1 MRRRSL
7 HFNSLRAFEAAARHL
22 SFSRAADE
30 LAVTHSA
37 VSHQVHLLEQMLG
50 IDLFVRT
57 NRGVVLT
64 EAGQTLLPVLA
75 DSFDTIAN
83 TLDGLITAPGQDHL
97 KVTTTPTLAAKWLIP
112 RLGDWRAAHPDIA
125 IHLHP
130 ALAYLDLRA
139 GDADVAIR
147 CGIAPWPG
155 LVDEFVLPIHMA
167 PVCSRSFLGQLG
179 DAPRPRDV
187 LGQTLIHADITGHE
201 LGEEWRT
208 WLAAAGV
215 ATPAALP
222 GLSFHDPSLAL
233 QAAMDGLGIA
243 MGYLELAAADIEAG
257 RLVRPFPFAVAH
269 HFSYYLVYE
278 GARAREPGIAAFRDW
293 VLGQPP
299 CAAARQAETAP
310 PPAARRNAAARSG
323 AS

>member
-1 MRRRSL
+1 MRRGSL

-30 LAVTHSA
+30 LSVTHSA
-37 VSHQVHLLEQMLG
+37 VSHQVRLLEETLG
-50 IDLFVRT
+50 AELFIRT
-57 NRGVVLT
+57 NRGVALT

-75 DSFDTIAN
+75 ESFDRIAN
-83 TLDGLITAPGQDHL
+83 TLDGLIAAPSGDCL
-97 KVTTTPTLAAKWLIP
+97 RITTTPTLAAKWLIP
-112 RLGDWRAAHPDIA
+112 RLGDWRNAHAEIA

-130 ALAYLDLRA
+130 ALAYLDLA
-139 GDADVAIR
+139 SGEADIAIR
-147 CGIAPWPG
+147 CGTPPWPG
-155 LVDEFVLPIHMA
+155 LVEDFVLPIHMT
-167 PVCSRSFLGQLG
+167 PVCSRSFLGDLG
-179 DAPRPRDV
+179 EAPRPEDL
-187 LGQTLIHADITGHE
+187 LGPTLIHADITGHD

-208 WLAAAGV
+208 WLRAAGV
-215 ATPAALP
+215 ETAATLP

-278 GARAREPGIAAFRDW
+278 GARRKEPGIAAFRDW
-293 VLGQPP
+293 IMGQPP
-299 CAAARQAETAP
+299 CAAARQMEIAVPETTL
-310 PPAARRNAAARSG
+310 RS
-323 AS
+323 AV